1 MDQVGTPGSPLIEL
15 RGVQKHFGGVQA
27 VRNVDFVVPAGT
39 ITGLAGENGA
49 GKSTLLKMLAGLH
62 QPDAGEVWYYGELQ
76 SGLTPASAK
85 KAGVA
90 YVAQELSLFEDLPVS
105 ENILLGQEPMR
116 GPFVDRRRLLAEAQ
130 RVLNLVGSEIDPDMM
145 VRDLAF
151 ADRQLVEIAKAMVGS
166 PKVLVL
172 DEPTSGLRQAEVAR
186 LISLMKD
193 LRQTGCSVVFIT
205 HRMGEFFEACDRM
218 TILRDGTHIATMG
231 IEEVTPGEV
240 VDLMIGRQ
248 LTDAFPPP
256 LEMEPDAPTGDA
268 LVLHDFS
275 VHGTDVA
282 SVTVSLQRGEV
293 LGVAGLAGNGQT
305 ELLEGLAGVRKAG
318 GRYQVGPVAGPFRS
332 VRAALRAG
340 VALVPEDRKRH
351 GLVLAMEV
359 YRNLTL
365 PVLRTLTRWG
375 LVDRSREGGLVDDM
389 IRTLQITPSDPR
401 VAAESMSGGNQ
412 QKVVIGKTLLT
423 EPDVYLLSD
432 PTRGI
437 DVKTKFEIYSLI
449 RRLAAS
455 GKAVVLVST
464 DLAEI
469 TSLCNRVLVM
479 ASGRVV
485 AELSGDQITEREIT
499 RASFAAVAA

>member
-1 MDQVGTPGSPLIEL
+1 MNQVGTFGSPLIEL

-27 VRNVDFVVPAGT
+27 VRGVDFVVPPGT

-49 GKSTLLKMLAGLH
+49 GKSTLLKILAGLH

-76 SGLTPASAK
+76 SGLTPSSAK

-105 ENILLGQEPMR
+105 ENILIGQEPMW
-116 GPFVDRRRLLAEAQ
+116 GPLVNRRRLYDAAKRALDI
-130 RVLNLVGSEIDPDMM
+130 VGSEVDPDTM

-151 ADRQLVEIAKAMVGS
+151 ADRQLVEIAKAMVSS
-166 PKVLVL
+166 PRVLVL
-172 DEPTSGLRQAEVAR
+172 DEPTSGLRQAEVER
-186 LISLMKD
+186 LIELMKD
-193 LRQTGCSVVFIT
+193 LKKTGCSVVFIT

-218 TILRDGTHIATMG
+218 TVLRDGSHIATLAIG
-231 IEEVTPGEV
+231 EVTPTQV

-248 LTDAFPPP
+248 LAEVFPPKQVT
-256 LEMEPDAPTGDA
+256 EPGAPTGDA
-268 LVLHDFS
+268 LSMKDFS
-275 VHGTDVA
+275 VHGTRVR

-293 LGVAGLAGNGQT
+293 LGIAGLAGNGQT
-305 ELLEGLAGVRKAG
+305 ELLEGMAGVRKATG
-318 GRYQVGPVAGPFRS
+318 EYRVGSTIGPFHS
-332 VRAALRAG
+332 VRSALKAG

-351 GLVLAMEV
+351 GLVLAMAV

-365 PVLRTLTRWG
+365 PVLRNLTRWG
-375 LVDRSREGGLVDDM
+375 IVNGAREGSMVKDVVSAV
-389 IRTLQITPSDPR
+389 QITPSDPQ
-401 VAAESMSGGNQ
+401 VPAESMSGGNQ

-469 TSLCNRVLVM
+469 TSLCDRVLVM

-485 AELSGDQITEREIT
+485 AELGGDRINEREIT
-499 RASFAAVAA
+499 RASFEAVAV

>member
-1 MDQVGTPGSPLIEL
+1 MNQVGTFGSPLIEL

-27 VRNVDFVVPAGT
+27 VRGVDFVVPAGT

-49 GKSTLLKMLAGLH
+49 GKSTLLKILAGLH
-62 QPDAGEVWYYGELQ
+62 QPDAGSVWYYGELQ
-76 SGLTPASAK
+76 SGLTPSSAK

-105 ENILLGQEPMR
+105 ENILIGQEPMW
-116 GPFVDRRRLLAEAQ
+116 GPLVNRRRLYAEAK
-130 RVLNLVGSEIDPDMM
+130 RALGIVGSEIDPDAM

-166 PKVLVL
+166 PRVLVL
-172 DEPTSGLRQAEVAR
+172 DEPTSGLRQAEVGR
-186 LISLMKD
+186 LIELMKD
-193 LRQTGCSVVFIT
+193 LKKTGCSVVFIT

-218 TILRDGTHIATMG
+218 TVLRDGAHIATLG
-231 IEEVTPGEV
+231 IGEVTPSQV

-248 LTDAFPPP
+248 LAEVFPVKQVT
-256 LEMEPDAPTGDA
+256 EPGAPIGDA
-268 LVLHDFS
+268 LALKDFS
-275 VHGTDVA
+275 VHGTRVRDI
-282 SVTVSLQRGEV
+282 TLTLQRGEV
-293 LGVAGLAGNGQT
+293 LGIAGLAGNGQT
-305 ELLEGLAGVRKAG
+305 ELLEGMAGIRKATG
-318 GRYQVGPVAGPFRS
+318 DYRVGSTVGPFRS
-332 VRAALRAG
+332 VRSALKAG

-351 GLVLAMEV
+351 GLVLAMAV

-365 PVLRTLTRWG
+365 PVLRNLSRWG
-375 LVDRSREGGLVDDM
+375 LVNGAREGSMVKDV
-389 IRTLQITPSDPR
+389 ISAVQITPPDPE
-401 VAAESMSGGNQ
+401 VPVESMSGGNQ

-437 DVKTKFEIYSLI
+437 DVKTKFEVYSLI

-469 TSLCNRVLVM
+469 TSLCDRVLVM

-485 AELSGDQITEREIT
+485 AELGGDHINEREIT
-499 RASFAAVAA
+499 RASFQAVAL

>member
-1 MDQVGTPGSPLIEL
+1 MDQVGTPGIPLIEL

-27 VRNVDFVVPAGT
+27 VRSVDFVVPAGT

-49 GKSTLLKMLAGLH
+49 GKSTLLKILAGLH
-62 QPDAGEVWYYGELQ
+62 QPDAGEIWYYGERQ
-76 SGLTPASAK
+76 AGLTPSAAK
-85 KAGVA
+85 RAGVA

-105 ENILLGQEPMR
+105 ENILIGQEPMK
-116 GPFVDRRRLLAEAQ
+116 GPFVDRRRMYAEAK
-130 RVLNLVGSEIDPDMM
+130 RALDIVGSRIDPDVM

-166 PKVLVL
+166 PRVLVL
-172 DEPTSGLRQAEVAR
+172 DEPTSGLRQAEVER
-186 LISLMKD
+186 LIGLMKE

-205 HRMGEFFEACDRM
+205 HRMGEFFAACDRM
-218 TILRDGTHIATMG
+218 TILRDGSLIATLG
-231 IEEVTPGEV
+231 IEEVTPGQV
-240 VDLMIGRQ
+240 VDLMIGRE
-248 LTDAFPPP
+248 LAEAFPPRQ
-256 LEMEPDAPTGDA
+256 EMDPDAPTGDA
-268 LVLHDFS
+268 LALTDFS
-275 VHGTDVA
+275 VRGTDVRA
-282 SVTVSLQRGEV
+282 VTVSLRRGEV

-305 ELLEGLAGVRKAG
+305 ELLEGMAGVRRASG
-318 GRYQVGPVAGPFRS
+318 SYQVGSVSGPFRS
-332 VRAALRAG
+332 VRSALKAG

-365 PVLRTLTRWG
+365 PVLRALTRWG
-375 LVDRSREGGLVDDM
+375 LVERSREGGLVDQM
-389 IRTLQITPSDPR
+389 VRTLQITPSNPR

-469 TSLCNRVLVM
+469 TSLCDRVLVM

-485 AELSGDQITEREIT
+485 AELTGEQVTEREIT
-499 RASFAAVAA
+499 HASFAAVAA